1 MEESAKTGYEERSEK
16 IFIIYKVRIRT
27 DGFQIY
33 LRIKFIVLVL
43 KIISEIQPKVDH
55 KKRPIYKNP

>member
-16 IFIIYKVRIRT
+16 IFITYKVRIRT

-33 LRIKFIVLVL
+33 LKIKFILRKLSIV
-43 KIISEIQPKVDH
+43 Q
-55 KKRPIYKNP
+55 